1 MELFIY
7 SQVTGCWGDAAQ
19 NSFFLAL
26 VRSAHGVQTVGVA
39 GKLE

>member
-7 SQVTGCWGDAAQ
+7 SQVTGRWGNAAQ
-19 NSFFLAL
+19 KLFLAL
-26 VRSAHGVQTVGVA
+26 VRCTHGVQTVGVA